1 MFTGRLLSVPIQ
13 LVNNVVLVQATLNTK
28 HGVTLLLDTGA
39 EVTILT
45 PETARRIGLTPGDD
59 APRRRLTIM
68 GGSEIEFA
76 VVRLSALQI
85 GEARV
90 DEIEVGVYDVAP
102 ESPIVDGILG
112 GDFLSRF
119 TLTLNRD
126 ARQLRLEAEVLGQR

>member
-1 MFTGRLLSVPIQ
+1 VASTSTSVPIQ

-45 PETARRIGLTPGDD
+45 PATARRIGLTPRDD
-59 APRRRLTIM
+59 GPRRRLTIV

-76 VVRLSALQI
+76 VVRLAALQI